1 MPADIQIT
9 FELGIIRVTYRG
21 EAQFD
26 LTTKMLRNVA
36 RIAAENKS
44 KLLLFDIR
52 EAEDRNYHTDAI
64 RHTQQAPALGIDQT
78 FRIAFLG
85 SKNLEML
92 SYIEDVSVNR
102 GFQAKAF
109 TDEAEAVAWLR
120 SAP

>member
-1 MPADIQIT
+1 MAPDIRIT
-9 FELGIIRVTYRG
+9 FELGIIRVAYRG

-26 LTTKMLRNVA
+26 LTTQMMRDVA

-78 FRIAFLG
+78 FRIVFLG

-92 SYIEDVSVNR
+92 RYIEDVAVNR
-102 GFQAKAF
+102 GFRAKAF
-109 TDEAEAVAWLR
+109 TDEREAVAWLQ
-120 SAP
+120 AAL